1 MDIYPTG
8 LSPDAEL
15 VLSAIEK
22 EIRNRTPTPALLN
35 DLAPYYRNVVP
46 DHLAT
51 IESLPKLPGGRRT
64 AVVRYKLIIN
74 VPRIASAWVFTNGWL
89 IRRLQKIRDQR
100 VS

>member
-1 MDIYPTG
+1 MDIHPTG

-22 EIRNRTPTPALLN
+22 EIQNRTPTPALLN
-35 DLAPYYRNVVP
+35 DIAPCYRHVVP

-51 IESLPKLPGGRRT
+51 IESLPKRPGGKRT

-74 VPRIASAWVFTNGWL
+74 GPRVAAAWVFTNGWL
-89 IRRLQKIRDQR
+89 IRRLQKLRDQR
-100 VS
+100 MF